1 LFRDFVFDKSDE
13 FPHTVDLKASGSRL
27 FVDAARVLALAAGV
41 GETGTVERLRA
52 LAERGRLGRDDI
64 GAVIDGFF
72 FIQQLRLRLQQ
83 SATPAAMVNRIDP
96 DSLNELDRLILKE
109 AFRQAKKL
117 QVRLHTDY
125 RL

>member
-1 LFRDFVFDKSDE
+1 M
-13 FPHTVDLKASGSRL
+13 
-27 FVDAARVLALAAGV
+27 LALAAGV